1 MPPKR
6 TIGGAHT
13 SATQGPPD
21 LLLPSPNAPSVE
33 SLPLRSIQP
42 DSTATGSPLE
52 PLQPTRG
59 KRKREFKDEK
69 PDKRRQEGSQSVA
82 ELPPSKDLLNWEN
95 LEKLNSETASETCD
109 WMAEKK
115 GTVSRR
121 SSTAEMNQDT
131 ASVSSQKTSLAL
143 CNYRLNSLDR
153 ARIVFQHRC
162 ISEHLEHRVNA
173 IVQPKL
179 DKEREKL
186 VFAIADDLCNDFPD
200 ALEVASGEDDCA
212 ELIYQAL
219 EAMNRQLFGKAF
231 AFRRKAGTVDFAYQ
245 HYRSANLSLE
255 WDPALKPMVQRKS
268 YRSGAPHKSLNDI
281 GFSDDRPNKRQQA
294 ETSYVSPGATEI
306 TMPPP
311 PPPPPKLDNN
321 CVKNARPDITIG
333 FPRAVVAKKLV
344 SLGVNKLDA
353 EEMLKDLQYEQEL
366 LSNPTLHALHIR
378 FPSMVVEGKSYATG
392 KSMYEAENQ
401 AAGSGSCMLVM
412 QGRLAELTER
422 RSPGTDQG
430 KKDPLAFSITHEG
443 PILLLWLHYTT
454 SLENARF
461 YNLHVLSVC
470 HATIRSTTREFFRA
484 LAWVMGWASTEFL
497 DDVAA
502 QLVLI
507 WKSTQTQKK
516 QTV

>member
-1 MPPKR
+1 M
-6 TIGGAHT
+6 
-13 SATQGPPD
+13 
-21 LLLPSPNAPSVE
+21 PSPKPPSVE
-33 SLPLRSIQP
+33 SLPLRSIHP

-59 KRKREFKDEK
+59 KRKRECKDEK
-69 PDKRRQEGSQSVA
+69 LDKRPQDCSQGVA

-95 LEKLNSETASETCD
+95 LEKLNSETASEICE
-109 WMAEKK
+109 WMAEEKE
-115 GTVSRR
+115 TVSRR

-131 ASVSSQKTSLAL
+131 ASVSSQKTSLSL

-162 ISEHLEHRVNA
+162 IPEHLEHRVNA

-200 ALEVASGEDDCA
+200 VLEVASGEDDCA

-231 AFRRKAGTVDFAYQ
+231 AFRRKAGPSGT
-245 HYRSANLSLE
+245 
-255 WDPALKPMVQRKS
+255 PALKPMVQRKS
-268 YRSGAPHKSLNDI
+268 YRSGAPHKSLNDM
-281 GFSDDRPNKRQQA
+281 GFSDDRPNKRRQA
-294 ETSYVSPGATEI
+294 ETSYVSPGSAEI

-311 PPPPPKLDNN
+311 PSPPPMLDNN

-333 FPRAVVAKKLV
+333 FLHAVVAKKLV
-344 SLGVNKLDA
+344 SLGANKLDA
-353 EEMLKDLQYEQEL
+353 EEILKDLQYEQEL
-366 LSNPTLHALHIR
+366 LSSPTLPALHIR

-412 QGRLAELTER
+412 QGRLAELTAR

-430 KKDPLAFSITHEG
+430 KKDPLASSITHEG

-454 SLENARF
+454 SLENACF

-484 LAWVMGWASTEFL
+484 LAGVMGWASTELL